1 MRYILDL
8 LLLWKFVPVLL
19 NYFDIRRIWLD
30 VDSADNP
37 ILPDSGTPVM
47 GTHRVFATKED
58 SLVAG
63 AAVAYAVHNLLNG
76 GR

>member
-19 NYFDIRRIWLD
+19 NFFDIRRVWRD
-30 VDSADNP
+30 VDASDNTVP
-37 ILPDSGTPVM
+37 PDSGTPIM
-47 GTHRVFATKED
+47 GTHRVFATKEE

-63 AAVAYAVHNLLNG
+63 AAVAYAVYNLLNG